1 MSAGVPSTRTLAAAA
16 LLVLSVLAA
25 PLRAQDMSG
34 GNEIARRAL
43 HVCASCHGENGLSK
57 NAEFP
62 HLAAQPA
69 LYTVRQLRDFRAGK
83 RTEIQSSA
91 FMWGISALLD
101 DATIQALADYYAE
114 QAPAAGHRPK
124 ASREVLRAGQ
134 DLFENG
140 LPGKGV
146 RPCADCHSDKGEGEQ
161 GFPRLAGQ
169 HADYVERQLKLFS
182 TRLRPHGVLMKA
194 EVAMV
199 SPLQM
204 KAVAAYVQSMT
215 APSAA
220 ASAAAPI
227 KP

>member
-1 MSAGVPSTRTLAAAA
+1 MSAGVPSTRKLAAAA

-69 LYTVRQLRDFRAGK
+69 LYTVHQLRDFRAGK
-83 RTEIQSSA
+83 RTEIQTSA
-91 FMWGISALLD
+91 YMWGISALLD

-114 QAPAAGHRPK
+114 QAPPTGRTK
-124 ASREVLRAGQ
+124 ASKAVLRAGQ
-134 DLFENG
+134 DLFDNG

-220 ASAAAPI
+220 ASV
-227 KP
+227 KQ

>member
-1 MSAGVPSTRTLAAAA
+1 MSAGVPFTRKLAAAA

-25 PLRAQDMSG
+25 PARAQDVPG
-34 GNEIARRAL
+34 GNETARRAL
-43 HVCASCHGENGLSK
+43 HVCASCHGDNGLSK

-69 LYTVRQLRDFRAGK
+69 LYTVRQLRDFRDGK
-83 RTEIQSSA
+83 RTEIQTSA
-91 FMWGISALLD
+91 YMWGISALLD
-101 DATIQALADYYAE
+101 DATIQALADFYAA
-114 QAPAAGHRPK
+114 QTPPAGHSK
-124 ASREVLRAGQ
+124 AAREVLRAGR

-146 RPCADCHSDKGEGEQ
+146 RSCASCHGDNGEGEQ

-182 TRLRPHGVLMKA
+182 TRLRPHGVLMRA
-194 EVAMV
+194 EIAKV

-204 KAVAAYVQSMT
+204 KAVAAYVQSMS
-215 APSAA
+215 APGAA
-220 ASAAAPI
+220 ASTAVPA
-227 KP
+227 KQ